1 MKILVT
7 GGAGFIGSW
16 VVDTF
21 LKEGHEVVIID
32 DLSTGR
38 EENIPNG
45 AEFIKCDIRD
55 SEKVEK
61 VISDFKPDVIDH
73 HAAQIDVRKSVQ
85 PNIFS
90 AYFTSKLILCTSPGL
105 ASPYST

>member
-73 HAAQIDVRKSVQ
+73 HAAQIDVRKSVLN
-85 PNIFS
+85 PMHDAEINIIG
-90 AYFTSKLILCTSPGL
+90 TLHLPL
-105 ASPYST
+105 